1 MSDPTQPWPAYQQQ
15 PAQPYGQPYAQQ
27 HGQHQAAPAAPPAK
41 KRRRVFMWVFLAVQ
55 VLFLIWA
62 ISGAASAHGTP
73 ADCSGLDAKTC
84 NDAQAVGTGIGV
96 AIIIAAWFF
105 VDLFLGVGYAV
116 YRLAKRP

>member
-15 PAQPYGQPYAQQ
+15 QGQRYGQQPYGQPQ
-27 HGQHQAAPAAPPAK
+27 HGQHAAAPPPAK
-41 KRRRVFMWVFLAVQ
+41 KRRRIFLWVFLAVQ
-55 VLFLIWA
+55 VLFAIWA